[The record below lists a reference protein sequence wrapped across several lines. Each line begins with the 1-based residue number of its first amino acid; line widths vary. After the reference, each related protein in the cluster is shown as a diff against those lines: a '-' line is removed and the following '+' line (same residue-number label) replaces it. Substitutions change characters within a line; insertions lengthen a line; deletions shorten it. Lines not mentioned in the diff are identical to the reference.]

1 GDPLELLDHRLLK
14 RRVAVVELKR
24 VGPTREVRVATVGQQ
39 QVTALALDPD
49 VVRGRARQV
58 PFGSDDIVVG
68 VIFDPRMIDARV
80 VGDEVEHQSQIALS
94 EPLAET
100 VEGSISSK
108 ISVHR
113 VAGDREP
120 RTGNILLTQVR
131 ESFLKL
137 PAPFRIAP
145 RDSLPRVARLP
156 HAQEPDPVE
165 AHLRD
170 AVQLGVGNVVER
182 GPSPDDARQ
191 LRQPHPGVDLE
202 QRRIA
207 VARHGFCAA
216 TAAAVSTYPV
226 FPASSIF
233 CGSMVAQRCIK
244 RAMTPVQPVWW
255 LAPSPAPLS
264 PWKYS

>member
-1 GDPLELLDHRLLK
+1 
-14 RRVAVVELKR
+14 
-24 VGPTREVRVATVGQQ
+24 
-39 QVTALALDPD
+39 
-49 VVRGRARQV
+49 
-58 PFGSDDIVVG
+58 
-68 VIFDPRMIDARV
+68 
-80 VGDEVEHQSQIALS
+80 
-94 EPLAET
+94 
-100 VEGSISSK
+100 
-108 ISVHR
+108 
-113 VAGDREP
+113 VAGYREP

-131 ESFLKL
+131 ERFLKL
-137 PAPFRIAP
+137 PAPFRIAS
-145 RDSLPRVARLP
+145 RHSLARFTRLP

-170 AVQLGVGNVVER
+170 AVQLDVRNVVER

-216 TAAAVSTYPV
+216 TAAADSTYPV
-226 FPASSIF
+226 FPTSSIF
-233 CGSMVAQRCIK
+233 WGSTVAKRCIR
-244 RAMTPVQPVWW
+244 RAIPPVQPVWW